1 MAPSLSVILNFLHS
15 QLFVTVPKPTSSFAD
30 RVVIVT
36 GGNVGLGLETART
49 IASLNAA
56 KVIITSRST
65 AKGEEARASILS
77 TTGRDPSAVEVW
89 PLDLCSFDSVKAFA
103 ARARDLPRL
112 DALIC
117 NAGVATGT
125 FTRAEGHETTITT
138 NVISTFLLSLLL
150 LPKLKET
157 AQRTNTLAHLTI
169 VSSEVHFFTTF
180 AEARKHPADPVF
192 ELLRDKDKSDMPD
205 RYNVS
210 KLLEVFV
217 VRALAADP
225 SLAGKPDSSSEP
237 YPVVITAPNPGFC
250 ASALR
255 KELYEGPFLMRW
267 GVWLMELLLERT
279 SEEGA
284 RNFVTCASAGEN
296 YHGQYVSDGVPKEPA
311 AFVTSEEGKKLQEKT
326 WAELRDIL
334 EGIEP
339 GVTKN
344 F

>member
-1 MAPSLSVILNFLHS
+1 MPSLSVLLNFLHS
-15 QLFVTVPKPTSSFAD
+15 QLFVTVPRPTSSFTD

-65 AKGEEARASILS
+65 AKGEQARASILS
-77 TTGRDPSAVEVW
+77 TTKRDASAVEVW
-89 PLDLCSFDSVKAFA
+89 PLDLCSYASVKAFA
-103 ARARDLPRL
+103 ARAARELPRL

-117 NAGVATGT
+117 NAGVATGA
-125 FTRAEGHETTITT
+125 FALAEGHETTVTT
-138 NVISTFLLSLLL
+138 NVISTFLLALLL
-150 LPKLKET
+150 LPRLKET
-157 AQRTNTLAHLTI
+157 ARRTNTLTHLTI

-180 AEARKHPADPVF
+180 DEARKSPNDPVF
-192 ELLRDKDKSDMPD
+192 ELLRDERKSDMPD

-217 VRALAADP
+217 VRALAAGP
-225 SLAGKPDSSSEP
+225 AASGAKETP
-237 YPVVITAPNPGFC
+237 YPVVLTAPNPGLC

-255 KELYEGPFLMRW
+255 REFYEGPALMRW
-267 GVWLMELLLERT
+267 GVRLMELLLERT

-296 YHGQYVSDGVPKEPA
+296 YHGQYVSDGVPKTPA
-311 AFVTSEEGKKLQEKT
+311 KFVLSAEGEKMQERV

-334 EGIEP
+334 EDIEP